1 MAGQQHEHSRS
12 RLAGL
17 EQPFAVLVMAW
28 LAEPAHA
35 RDLVRGQYG
44 EGLLMAR
51 KHRCNGSPPLQIVV
65 RRGIYAH
72 PSLTSSEKPHLSRAP
87 KRQRHSLRSFRLS
100 SYGEV
105 ASPLEDVDVRS
116 PRARACDFRR
126 LRFARNANFSRVCFE
141 SLLECLPESLFAG
154 APAGPSR
161 LCFSSVIVG
170 LSNAFAEECH
180 ISRRS
185 SRWTKNLTRASLPA
199 KWSNSR

>member
-65 RRGIYAH
+65 HRGIYAH
-72 PSLTSSEKPHLSRAP
+72 PSLTSSEKTHPIAGTETAASFAAVFSPFVIWRSRIP
-87 KRQRHSLRSFRLS
+87 I
-100 SYGEV
+100 G
-105 ASPLEDVDVRS
+105 
-116 PRARACDFRR
+116 RR
-126 LRFARNANFSRVCFE
+126 RCQ
-141 SLLECLPESLFAG
+141 
-154 APAGPSR
+154 
-161 LCFSSVIVG
+161 
-170 LSNAFAEECH
+170 
-180 ISRRS
+180 
-185 SRWTKNLTRASLPA
+185 
-199 KWSNSR
+199 